1 MQPGWGKVPNRGWC
15 TDDLNDPLERLRGPR
30 VPSVGTPADQG
41 KGMGATSTPMG
52 VEWPKAVAV
61 VVQSQG
67 LGGGGAGHHDDRNSG
82 GMGRQLSATKQG

>member
-1 MQPGWGKVPNRGWC
+1 MQPGWGKVPNRGWR
-15 TDDLNDPLERLRGPR
+15 TDDLNDPLERLQGPR
-30 VPSVGTPADQG
+30 VPSAGTPADQG

-52 VEWPKAVAV
+52 MEWPKAVAV

-67 LGGGGAGHHDDRNSG
+67 PGGRGAGHHDDRNSG